1 MLRSLAAWL
10 NVNRIL
16 ILNVRDVLFGFFFW
30 KKNEE
35 RKKLLFITYFTQF
48 QQIIA
53 ILAAHLIL
61 LYAFYHFIKLSCVR
75 RTLEAAVIAAAML
88 LNQQAK
94 LTAISL

>member
-1 MLRSLAAWL
+1 MCYLA
-10 NVNRIL
+10 
-16 ILNVRDVLFGFFFW
+16 FFFW

-75 RTLEAAVIAAAML
+75 RTSLEAAVIAAAML